1 MIISIPSSTIHH
13 GYQFVRHRPTL
24 DRVRLVFLAPGV
36 SGVSMD
42 SGASNVP
49 SPPETY
55 PSEPLAGDPAPRSES
70 ESASDRSA
78 SPR

>member
-1 MIISIPSSTIHH
+1 M
-13 GYQFVRHRPTL
+13 
-24 DRVRLVFLAPGV
+24 FLAPGV